1 MIYNTL
7 FEDDNEDVSIPPYIE
22 NSKFFTGFTIFFIIF
37 ILIWAL
43 IGLIAFIMSLVC
55 FGRSGTLL
63 EKTIGLLLAIFFG
76 PLYFIF
82 YMFNASYCR

>member
-1 MIYNTL
+1 MIYV
-7 FEDDNEDVSIPPYIE
+7 NENE
-22 NSKFFTGFTIFFIIF
+22 NNPLPKALIALYIF
-37 ILIWAL
+37 ILVWSL

-63 EKTIGLLLAIFFG
+63 EKIIGLLLAIFFG

-82 YMFNASYCR
+82 YIFNTSYCR